1 MCCTRPAQVNQAK
14 KQGSVGDYEVFWEF
28 TKEQDGSVVARQR
41 VAAYLQPQDPQY
53 FDSGSRAVATYDY
66 KYVLTRE

>member
-1 MCCTRPAQVNQAK
+1 MQVTQAK
-14 KQGSVGDYEVFWEF
+14 KQGFVGDYEVFWEF
-28 TKEQDGSVVARQR
+28 TLQDDGSVVGRQR

-66 KYVLTRE
+66 RYVLTK